1 MPQREGRSARLLLWR
16 VERIALRADT
26 RTTEGGTLVTPRLD
40 HFVGRGLNVGRTA
53 ERVEPFDGVHVFQ
66 GEIPPSP
73 LFLAKQVHD
82 GEPFMLTAI
91 ADWHTAWTSGGVP
104 CPVLSLR
111 CLGQKRGCVRGVSSP
126 DALVV

>member
-26 RTTEGGTLVTPRLD
+26 RTTEG
-40 HFVGRGLNVGRTA
+40 GLNVGRTA